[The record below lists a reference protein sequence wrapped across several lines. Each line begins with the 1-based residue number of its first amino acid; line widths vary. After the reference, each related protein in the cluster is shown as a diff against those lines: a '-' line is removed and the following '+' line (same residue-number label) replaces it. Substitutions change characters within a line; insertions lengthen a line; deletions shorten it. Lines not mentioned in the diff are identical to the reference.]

1 MFKTLVR
8 ASAVGIILA
17 VAPLLATTG
26 PTQAQSACGS
36 SVSVRAGDT
45 LNRIA
50 ARCGVSLAQIL
61 RANPQISNP
70 NVIYIGQTIRL
81 TGAAAAPGRPSV
93 PSGGSTYRVRAG
105 DTLAAIARRHGV
117 SLARIIAANPRI
129 NPNLIFVGQIIVI
142 PGGTRPLPPI
152 EPEPRPPVDVT
163 LTVTGRIT
171 NEGVE
176 CLAMRDDRGRLYTL
190 VGNVRRLAPGDRVE
204 VRGTPVRFSICQ
216 QGRTLEVLRARVLA
230 PGDDDDGRFV
240 RVRGVLTGEGVECQA
255 MRGDDGRL
263 YTFSR
268 IRGYGPGDYVEV
280 RGTIAEFS
288 FCMQGTTI
296 NVQDII
302 AY

>member
-1 MFKTLVR
+1 MFKTLVQ
-8 ASAVGIILA
+8 ASAVGLVLA
-17 VAPLLATTG
+17 VAPLLATIG
-26 PTQAQSACGS
+26 HAHAQGACGS
-36 SVSVRAGDT
+36 AVSVRAGDT

-70 NVIYIGQTIRL
+70 NVIRVGQTIRL
-81 TGAAAAPGRPSV
+81 TGGTASPSRPSV
-93 PSGGSTYRVRAG
+93 PSGGSYRVRAG

-129 NPNLIFVGQIIVI
+129 NPNLIFVGQVIVI

-152 EPEPRPPVDVT
+152 EPEPPADVIV
-163 LTVTGRIT
+163 TVTGNVT

-204 VRGTPVRFSICQ
+204 VRGTPVRVSICQ
-216 QGRTLEVLRARVLA
+216 QGRTLEVIRARVLA
-230 PGDDDDGRFV
+230 PDEDDDGEFV
-240 RVRGVLTGEGVECQA
+240 RVRGVLTGEGIECQA

-263 YTFSR
+263 YTFNR
-268 IRGYGPGDYVEV
+268 IRGYGPGDYVEI

-288 FCMQGTTI
+288 FCQQGTTI
-296 NVQDII
+296 NVEDIT
-302 AY
+302 AG